1 VLFDA
6 GRYVLGPQS
15 GSGVLGV
22 PDDLAPD
29 SRFLMVMPGP
39 EEQAPGGLHVVLNW
53 VDELNRR
60 VPKRQ

>member
-1 VLFDA
+1 
-6 GRYVLGPQS
+6 
-15 GSGVLGV
+15 LGV